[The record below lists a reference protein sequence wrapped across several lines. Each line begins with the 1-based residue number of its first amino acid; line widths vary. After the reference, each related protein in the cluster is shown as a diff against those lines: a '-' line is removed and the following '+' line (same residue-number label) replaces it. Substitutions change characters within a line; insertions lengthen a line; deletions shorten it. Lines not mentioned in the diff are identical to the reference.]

1 MSSENT
7 IEELKSI
14 TGMLDFKNLSQEDAK
29 KVLKIIGE
37 QRLSEAQVG
46 ALVKIAPAF
55 LSCTTEALSGLKVS
69 AEGAKENQ
77 KEALAAITQSIGSIS
92 SVLKLLAEQ
101 SESDETREKIASHL
115 IEAGKLYIQFAEIAK
130 EMNSENNSFWLKM
143 GGIFGTVALV
153 VLGGMAMNNKD
164 GGSGKA

>member
-46 ALVKIAPAF
+46 ALVKIAPEF